1 MGIRAR
7 NKETTIKA
15 ATSPLPKI
23 DERTARSL
31 DAGEAFDDELDPLAT
46 SGVDGSR
53 PPNRHEAQGQALG
66 AARPPNRHEARPPN
80 RYEARPPNRYEARG
94 TAVGARPPN
103 RYEPASAV
111 R

>member
-1 MGIRAR
+1 MGIRAT
-7 NKETTIKA
+7 KKGTTTTA
-15 ATSPLPKI
+15 ATAPLPRI

-31 DAGEAFDDELDPLAT
+31 DSGEAFDDELDPLAT
-46 SGVDGSR
+46 SGVDGS
-53 PPNRHEAQGQALG
+53 
-66 AARPPNRHEARPPN
+66 RPPNRHEARPPN